1 MFLSLYGLFGE
12 LHQAASHL
20 FPFPPCQKLFE
31 HKRFG
36 VIVALEAFDVIVIQ
50 NIPHSRRFN
59 AFYADL
65 RAKNGSKVSYIS
77 HDLSID
83 LIFFNHPHKASVD
96 LDNIEGYLL
105 EDGVNALNYTIYF
118 LTAAQS
124 PPLGAVCRTGSPAPC

>member
-1 MFLSLYGLFGE
+1 MAYFDSSIKPR
-12 LHQAASHL
+12 HHL
-20 FPFPPCQKLFE
+20 FPPATCQKVFE

-36 VIVALEAFDVIVIQ
+36 IIVALESLHVKAIQ
-50 NIPHSRRFN
+50 NIPHSRRFDAFN
-59 AFYADL
+59 ANL
-65 RAKNGSKVSYIS
+65 RAENESKVSDAS

-83 LIFFNHPHKASVD
+83 LFFFNHPHKAADD
-96 LDNIEGYLL
+96 LDNITGYLL